1 MPERSPDSSAA
12 RSPAVTLYFAPR
24 SRASRALWLLEE
36 LGVTY
41 DLHVVDLDRNGQ
53 KGPEILA
60 LNPMGKVPIVTI
72 DGYPVWESPAI
83 TAHLC
88 DVFPEAGL
96 APRLATSARAD
107 YYRWLSFGTAV
118 MEPAFMDLMKKTEV
132 DPSSAGWGDFAS
144 VKHALGVGLARGPW
158 LLGAQFSGADIIT
171 DGALDYF
178 TMWASGH
185 FADIPGVKAY
195 LDRLRARPAYL
206 RSREIDQKIHDQLK
220 AGGS

>member
-1 MPERSPDSSAA
+1 MPARSTD

-36 LGVTY
+36 LGIAY
-41 DLHVVDLDRNGQ
+41 ELHVIDLSRNDQ
-53 KGPEILA
+53 KDAEILA

-72 DGYPVWESPAI
+72 DGYPIWESAAI

-132 DPSSAGWGDFAS
+132 DPAQAGWGDFAS

-158 LLGAQFSGADIIT
+158 LLGDQFSGADIIT
-171 DGALDYF
+171 GGALDYF
-178 TMWASGH
+178 TMWASDH
-185 FADIPGVKAY
+185 FADIPGLGAY
-195 LDRLRARPAYL
+195 LKRLRARPALL
-206 RSREIDQKIHDQLK
+206 RAREIDQEVHDRLQK
-220 AGGS
+220 AGT